1 MRRRLRPLD
10 SPQRPAET
18 FEAMD
23 FLLLIVVACG
33 LVWTTWFVLRGSL
46 LAGCMAMIVVAAS
59 FGYFFWHSQ
68 GGFPLTVDRLF
79 VVLLVVTYGTRRLLG
94 SADPKP
100 FGREDCVL
108 FTFLGLVTAST
119 LGHDWQKLNSLPV
132 AHLVLYWMIPA
143 VVYWIARQSPLN
155 KRNVIG
161 LFAGAAILELY
172 LIATA
177 LAEGSGQLWAV
188 FPQYIALPQHQ
199 FFGRARGPFLHPA
212 AMGIYLVTG
221 LAAAWMFWPRIG
233 RLGQLLLVALSALG
247 SAAIFSTLTR
257 SVWMGAAL
265 TTAIVLGLAL
275 PRQWRRAVFSAGA
288 AAVLVLVATNWD
300 SIWNLKRDENLDAAA
315 AADSAEL
322 RPILAKVAWN
332 MFLDRP
338 LLGCGYGQY
347 DFERLPYLAERSS
360 ELPLEKTYPYTQHN
374 AFLALLVET
383 GLLGMGLFALM
394 LALWIRDAWL
404 LWANPTAPLWVRQ
417 TGLLLLAAIGA
428 YLPNAMFH
436 DTNMIDGVNL
446 LLFLLAGT
454 VVGLSADY
462 GRAKT
467 ERRLAVDCRLEP
479 ANGARVPV
487 AVHS

>member
-1 MRRRLRPLD
+1 MRAWRSWR
-10 SPQRPAET
+10 
-18 FEAMD
+18 
-23 FLLLIVVACG
+23 
-33 LVWTTWFVLRGSL
+33 
-46 LAGCMAMIVVAAS
+46 
-59 FGYFFWHSQ
+59 
-68 GGFPLTVDRLF
+68 
-79 VVLLVVTYGTRRLLG
+79 
-94 SADPKP
+94 
-100 FGREDCVL
+100 
-108 FTFLGLVTAST
+108 
-119 LGHDWQKLNSLPV
+119 
-132 AHLVLYWMIPA
+132 
-143 VVYWIARQSPLN
+143 
-155 KRNVIG
+155 
-161 LFAGAAILELY
+161 LY

-199 FFGRARGPFLHPA
+199 FFGRARGPFLNPA

-233 RLGQLLLVALSALG
+233 RVGQLLLVAFSGTRLCGHFCHAHTQRVDGRRIDDGHRAGFGVAAPMAQGSVYAPAL
-247 SAAIFSTLTR
+247 
-257 SVWMGAAL
+257 
-265 TTAIVLGLAL
+265 
-275 PRQWRRAVFSAGA
+275 A
-288 AAVLVLVATNWD
+288 AALVLVATNWD

-322 RPILAKVAWN
+322 RPLLAKVAWN

-347 DFERLPYLAERSS
+347 DPERLPYLADRSS

-383 GLLGMGLFALM
+383 GLIGMGLFTLM

-467 ERRLAVDCRLEP
+467 GRRLAVDCRLEP